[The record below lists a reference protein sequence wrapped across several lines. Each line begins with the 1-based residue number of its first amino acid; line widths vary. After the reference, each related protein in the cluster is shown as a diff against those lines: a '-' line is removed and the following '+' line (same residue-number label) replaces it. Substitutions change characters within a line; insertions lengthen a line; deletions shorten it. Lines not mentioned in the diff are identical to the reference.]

1 MTIGKK
7 IYGGFLIV
15 LLILLSFAVTSIMQ
29 VDKVSKEY
37 QHMID
42 NRIKQSQLASAI
54 QLEVASQ
61 GLFARAYVLSNDD
74 VSLSNLETKQQLLKD
89 RVEELSLMVSSKEMK
104 GFIKQIQDTI
114 PLFDEGVSK
123 VIDQVKKGQEEQAIV
138 LINSIVSDNNKIINE
153 AAEGMV
159 AYQNEHIA
167 QDRKT
172 SEEATLMSKRSLIF
186 GTIIDII
193 LGLIIA
199 TIINRTISRPVKRLA
214 EATSIIS
221 DGDLSQEDI
230 VIKSKDELRDLANSF
245 NTMKQNLR
253 SLIGNVNENVL
264 YVTAAA
270 EELSASTEE
279 VTIASKEVSSNME
292 SMWSGSQTTAASAKE
307 SSLAMEETASGVQRI
322 AESAQGLLENAIDT
336 EKLAG
341 DSEKS
346 VKTAKEQMGL
356 IYDSSYQTNEL
367 IKQLSK
373 QTIEIENITRVITD
387 ITEQTNLLALNAAIE
402 AARAGEHG
410 KGFAVVADEVRKLA
424 EQSKFSATQIV
435 NLTMNIQSDT
445 RNVEQAV
452 SESLKNVEHGVQI
465 IEDAGTAFST
475 IVSAVQTMS
484 GQIEE
489 ISAATEE
496 ISASAEQVVASVQE
510 IAAHANQSSSQA
522 EQNSAA
528 VQEQLATMEEIN
540 SVASDLSDQAVNLQE
555 IIQKFKI

>member
-15 LLILLSFAVTSIMQ
+15 LLILLSFAATSIMQ

-37 QHMID
+37 QNMID

-61 GLFARAYVLSNDD
+61 GLFARAYVLSNDE
-74 VSLSNLETKQQLLKD
+74 VSLSNLEAKQQLLKD
-89 RVEELSLMVSSKEMK
+89 RVDELSKMVSSDEMK
-104 GFIKQIQDTI
+104 GYIKQIQDTI

-123 VIDQVKKGQEEQAIV
+123 VIDRVKKGQEDQAVV
-138 LINSIVSDNNKIINE
+138 LINTVVNDANRTINE

-159 AYQNEHIA
+159 TYQDKHIA
-167 QDRKT
+167 LERKV
-172 SEEATLMSKRSLIF
+172 SEEATLMSKRSLIL
-186 GTIIDII
+186 GTIVDII

-199 TIINRTISRPVKRLA
+199 TIINRTISRPVRRLA
-214 EATSIIS
+214 EATSIIA
-221 DGDLSQEDI
+221 DGDLTKEDI
-230 VIKSKDELRDLANSF
+230 VVKSKDELRDLANSF

-253 SLIGNVNENVL
+253 NLIGSVNDNAL
-264 YVTAAA
+264 HVTSAA

-279 VTIASKEVSSNME
+279 VAIASKDVSSNME
-292 SMWSGSQTTAASAKE
+292 SMWSGSQTAAAAAME

-341 DSEKS
+341 DSVKS
-346 VKTAKEQMGL
+346 VKSAKEQMSL

-373 QTIEIENITRVITD
+373 QTTEIENITKVITD

-435 NLTMNIQSDT
+435 NLTMNIQNDT

-452 SESLKNVEHGVQI
+452 SESLKNVEHGVQV

-475 IVSAVQTMS
+475 IVSAVQTMN

-496 ISASAEQVVASVQE
+496 ISASAEQVVASVHE
-510 IAAHANQSSSQA
+510 IAAQSTTASTQA

-540 SVASDLSDQAVNLQE
+540 SVARDLSEQAVNLQD
-555 IIQKFKI
+555 IIQQFRV

>member
-7 IYGGFLIV
+7 IYGGFIII
-15 LLILLSFAVTSIMQ
+15 LLILLSFAVTSIIQ

-42 NRIKQSQLASAI
+42 YRIKQSQLASDI
-54 QLEVASQ
+54 QLQVASQ
-61 GLFARAYVLSNDD
+61 GLFARAYVLSNDE
-74 VSLSNLETKQQLLKD
+74 VSLSNLETRQQLLKD
-89 RVEELSLMVSSKEMK
+89 RVEELSTMVSSKEMK
-104 GFIKQIQDTI
+104 GFIKEIQDTI
-114 PLFDEGVSK
+114 PLFDKEVSK
-123 VIDQVKKGQEEQAIV
+123 VIDHVKKGQEEQAIV
-138 LINSIVSDNNKIINE
+138 LINTVVNDANRVINE
-153 AAEGMV
+153 AAGGMV
-159 AYQNEHIA
+159 AYQDEHIA
-167 QDRKT
+167 QERKV
-172 SEEATLMSKRSLIF
+172 SEEATLMSKRTLIL
-186 GTIIDII
+186 GTIIDVI

-199 TIINRTISRPVKRLA
+199 TVINWTISRPVRRLA
-214 EATSIIS
+214 KATSIIS
-221 DGDLSQEDI
+221 EGDLSQEDI

-253 SLIGNVNENVL
+253 NLIGSINDNAL
-264 YVTAAA
+264 HVTSSA

-292 SMWSGSQTTAASAKE
+292 SMWSGAQTTATSSKE
-307 SSLAMEETASGVQRI
+307 SSMAMEETASGVQRI
-322 AESAQGLLENAIDT
+322 AESAQGLLVNAVET

-341 DSEKS
+341 DSQQS
-346 VKTAKEQMGL
+346 VKSAKEQMGL

-435 NLTMNIQSDT
+435 NLTMNIQNDT

-452 SESLKNVEHGVQI
+452 SESLKNVDQGVQV

-475 IVSAVQTMS
+475 IVSAVQTMN

-510 IAAHANQSSSQA
+510 IAAQSDTASSQA

-540 SVASDLSDQAVNLQE
+540 SVASDLSKQAVNLQE
-555 IIQKFKI
+555 IIQQFKI

>member
-15 LLILLSFAVTSIMQ
+15 LLILLSFAVTSIIQ

-42 NRIKQSQLASAI
+42 YRIKQSQLASDI
-54 QLEVASQ
+54 QLQVASQ
-61 GLFARAYVLSNDD
+61 GLFARAYVLSNDE
-74 VSLSNLETKQQLLKD
+74 VSLSNLETRQQLLKD
-89 RVEELSLMVSSKEMK
+89 RVEELSTMVSSEEMK
-104 GFIKQIQDTI
+104 GFIKEIQDTI
-114 PLFDEGVSK
+114 PLFDKEVSK
-123 VIDQVKKGQEEQAIV
+123 VIDHVKKGQEEQAIV
-138 LINSIVSDNNKIINE
+138 LINTVVNDANKVINE
-153 AAEGMV
+153 AAGGMV
-159 AYQNEHIA
+159 TYQDEHIA
-167 QDRKT
+167 QERKV
-172 SEEATLMSKRSLIF
+172 SEEATLMSRRTLIL
-186 GTIIDII
+186 GTIIDVI

-199 TIINRTISRPVKRLA
+199 TVINWTISRPVRILA
-214 EATSIIS
+214 KATSIIS
-221 DGDLSQEDI
+221 EGDLSQEDI

-253 SLIGNVNENVL
+253 NLIGSVNDNAL
-264 YVTAAA
+264 HVTSSA

-279 VTIASKEVSSNME
+279 VAIASKEVSSNME
-292 SMWSGSQTTAASAKE
+292 SMWSGAQTTATSAKE

-322 AESAQGLLENAIDT
+322 AESAQELLANAVET

-341 DSEKS
+341 DSQQS
-346 VKTAKEQMGL
+346 VKSAKEQMGL

-435 NLTMNIQSDT
+435 NLTMNIQNDT

-452 SESLKNVEHGVQI
+452 SESLKNVDQGVQV

-510 IAAHANQSSSQA
+510 IAAQSDTASSQA

-540 SVASDLSDQAVNLQE
+540 SVASDLSEQAVNLQE
-555 IIQKFKI
+555 ILQQFKI

>member
-15 LLILLSFAVTSIMQ
+15 LLILLSFAVTSIIQ

-42 NRIKQSQLASAI
+42 YRIKQSQLASDI
-54 QLEVASQ
+54 QLQVASQ
-61 GLFARAYVLSNDD
+61 GLFARAYVLSNDE
-74 VSLSNLETKQQLLKD
+74 VSLSNLETRQQLLKD
-89 RVEELSLMVSSKEMK
+89 RVEELSTMVSSEEMK
-104 GFIKQIQDTI
+104 GFIKEIQDTI
-114 PLFDEGVSK
+114 PLFDKEVSK
-123 VIDQVKKGQEEQAIV
+123 VIDHVKKGQEEQAIV
-138 LINSIVSDNNKIINE
+138 LINTVVNDANKVINE
-153 AAEGMV
+153 AAGGMV
-159 AYQNEHIA
+159 AYQDEHIA
-167 QDRKT
+167 QERKV
-172 SEEATLMSKRSLIF
+172 SEEATLMSKRTLIL
-186 GTIIDII
+186 GTIIDVI

-199 TIINRTISRPVKRLA
+199 TVINWTISRPVRRLA
-214 EATSIIS
+214 KATSIIS
-221 DGDLSQEDI
+221 EGDLSQEDI
-230 VIKSKDELRDLANSF
+230 IIKSKDELRDLANSF

-253 SLIGNVNENVL
+253 NLIGSINDNAL
-264 YVTAAA
+264 HVTSSA

-292 SMWSGSQTTAASAKE
+292 SMWGGAQTTATSAKE

-322 AESAQGLLENAIDT
+322 AESAQGLLANAVET

-341 DSEKS
+341 DSQQS
-346 VKTAKEQMGL
+346 VKSAKEQMGL

-435 NLTMNIQSDT
+435 NLTMNIQNDT

-452 SESLKNVEHGVQI
+452 SESLKNVDQGVQV

-496 ISASAEQVVASVQE
+496 ISASAEHVVASVQE
-510 IAAHANQSSSQA
+510 IAAQSDTASSQA

-540 SVASDLSDQAVNLQE
+540 SVASDLSEQAVNLQE
-555 IIQKFKI
+555 IIQQFKI

>member
-7 IYGGFLIV
+7 IYGGFIIV
-15 LLILLSFAVTSIMQ
+15 LLILLSFAVTSIIQ

-42 NRIKQSQLASAI
+42 YRIKQSQLASDI
-54 QLEVASQ
+54 QLQVASQ
-61 GLFARAYVLSNDD
+61 GLFARAYVLSNDE
-74 VSLSNLETKQQLLKD
+74 VSLSNLETRQQLLKD
-89 RVEELSLMVSSKEMK
+89 RVEELSTMVSSEEMK
-104 GFIKQIQDTI
+104 GFIKEIQDTI
-114 PLFDEGVSK
+114 PLFDKEVSK
-123 VIDQVKKGQEEQAIV
+123 VIDHVKKGQEEQAIV
-138 LINSIVSDNNKIINE
+138 LINTVVNDANKVINE
-153 AAEGMV
+153 AAGGMV
-159 AYQNEHIA
+159 AYQDEHIA
-167 QDRKT
+167 QERKV
-172 SEEATLMSKRSLIF
+172 SEEATLMSKRTLIL
-186 GTIIDII
+186 GTIIDVI

-199 TIINRTISRPVKRLA
+199 TVINWTISRPVRRLA
-214 EATSIIS
+214 KATSIIS
-221 DGDLSQEDI
+221 EGDLSQVDI
-230 VIKSKDELRDLANSF
+230 IIKSKDELRDLANSF

-253 SLIGNVNENVL
+253 NLIGSINDNAL
-264 YVTAAA
+264 HVTSSA

-292 SMWSGSQTTAASAKE
+292 SMWGGAQTTATSAKE

-322 AESAQGLLENAIDT
+322 AESAQGLLANAVET

-341 DSEKS
+341 DSQKS
-346 VKTAKEQMGL
+346 VKSAKEQMGL

-402 AARAGEHG
+402 AARAGEYG

-435 NLTMNIQSDT
+435 NLTMNIQNDT

-452 SESLKNVEHGVQI
+452 SESLKNVDQGVQV

-510 IAAHANQSSSQA
+510 IAAQSDTASSQA

-540 SVASDLSDQAVNLQE
+540 SVASDLSEQAVNLQE
-555 IIQKFKI
+555 IIQQFKI